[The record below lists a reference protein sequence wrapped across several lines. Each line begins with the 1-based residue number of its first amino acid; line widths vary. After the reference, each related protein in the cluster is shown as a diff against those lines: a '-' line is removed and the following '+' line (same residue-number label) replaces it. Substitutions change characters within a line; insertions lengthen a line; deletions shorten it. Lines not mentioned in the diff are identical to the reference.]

1 MQIRRHEE
9 SGFSLVET
17 IVSLGV
23 LTVGAL
29 GLAGVFAQGLK
40 STATSPNELLA
51 TQKAAEAIESVF
63 SARDSRTLTWAQVR
77 NTSDGGIFIGGEREM
92 NLAGADGILNTGDTG
107 EVLESE
113 NLERFTRQI
122 RITDLSDDLRTITVT
137 IRYPAGSSL
146 RTYELT
152 AYISRFA

>member
-1 MQIRRHEE
+1 MRKHKNGE

-17 IVSLGV
+17 LISTGV

-29 GLAGVFAQGLK
+29 GMAAVFAQGLQ

-63 SARDSRTLTWAQVR
+63 SARDTKTLTWAQVR
-77 NTSDGGIFIGGEREM
+77 NIANGGIFLNGDRDM
-92 NLAGADGILNTGDTG
+92 NLAGADGILNTGDSG
-107 EVLESE
+107 ETLESD
-113 NLERFTRQI
+113 NLKDFTREI
-122 RITDLSDDLRTITVT
+122 RITDLNDDLRSITIT
-137 IRYPAGSSL
+137 IKYPAGSSR
-146 RTYELT
+146 RTYTLT

>member
-1 MQIRRHEE
+1 MQKHNHEE

-17 IVSLGV
+17 LISMGV

-29 GLAGVFAQGLK
+29 GMAAVFAQGLQ

-77 NTSDGGIFIGGEREM
+77 NTSDGGVFLGGAMDM
-92 NLAGADGILNTGDTG
+92 NLAGTDGLINTGDTG
-107 EVLESE
+107 ETLEST

-122 RITDLSDDLRTITVT
+122 RITDLSAELRTITVT
-137 IRYPAGSSL
+137 IKYPAGSST
-146 RTYELT
+146 RTYALT
-152 AYISRFA
+152 AYISAFA

>member
-1 MQIRRHEE
+1 MKKHIHGE

-17 IVSLGV
+17 LISTGV

-29 GLAGVFAQGLK
+29 GMAAVFAQGLS

-63 SARDSRTLTWAQVR
+63 SARDARTLTWAQVR
-77 NTSDGGIFIGGEREM
+77 NIANGGIFLNGDADM
-92 NLAGADGILNTGDTG
+92 NLAGADGILNTGDSG
-107 EVLESE
+107 ETLEAD

-122 RITDLSDDLRTITVT
+122 RITDVSDDLRSITVT
-137 IRYPAGSSL
+137 VRYPAGSSF
-146 RTYELT
+146 RTYQLT
-152 AYISRFA
+152 SYISRFA

>member
-1 MQIRRHEE
+1 MHRFNHGH

-17 IVSLGV
+17 LIAMGV

-29 GLAGVFAQGLK
+29 GMAAVFAQGLK

-63 SARDSRTLTWAQVR
+63 SARDSKTLTWAQVR
-77 NTSDGGIFIGGEREM
+77 NTSDGGVFLGTATAM
-92 NLAGADGILNTGDTG
+92 NVAGADGILNTGDGNET
-107 EVLESE
+107 LESE
-113 NLERFTRQI
+113 SLARFTRRI
-122 RITDLSDDLRTITVT
+122 RITEVSGDLRSITVT
-137 IRYPAGSSL
+137 IQYPAGQAM
-146 RTYELT
+146 RTYVLT